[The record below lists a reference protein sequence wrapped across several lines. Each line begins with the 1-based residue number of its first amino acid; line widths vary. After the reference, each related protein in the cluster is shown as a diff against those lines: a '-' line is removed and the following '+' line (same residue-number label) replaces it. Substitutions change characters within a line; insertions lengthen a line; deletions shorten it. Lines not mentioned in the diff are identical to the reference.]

1 MKALLPP
8 SESARLEALLEY
20 EVLDTPPE
28 RALDDLARLAAE
40 ICATPIALVSLVDHT
55 RQWFKARIGFETC
68 ETSRDISFCSHAV
81 LQPDEVLVVSD
92 ATQDPRF
99 AGNPLVISEP
109 KIRFY
114 AGAPLVSPQGH
125 AIGTLC
131 VIDQQPRNLSAR
143 QQETLQILARQIIT
157 HLELKRSL
165 KEVWHAN
172 ETACRRE
179 AQLSEA
185 QRISHTGSWHWDIV
199 NQLVSWSDETYRI
212 LGYEPQ
218 SFTPTYH
225 KCLDCLPK
233 DERDR
238 FRCQLQEVL
247 NSRAPFDFETKGR
260 LASGDVRILKI
271 TGNVLLDATERPV
284 EILGTIR
291 DITETRQAEAALRDQ
306 KELLQSIYEGVEE
319 AIFVV
324 DVDEAGRFRFAGLNP
339 AHERLSGLKS
349 IEVEGKTPEE
359 LSPLLPSSVTASIRK
374 NYERCLQSQR
384 AIEYEE
390 TLQIRGREICS
401 LTRLAPVR
409 NQEGKIHRI
418 IGTAIDI
425 TARKRAEDA
434 LKKARA
440 AAEAANADLAE
451 TNRQMEE
458 SIQRANRMA
467 LAAEAASRAKSDFL
481 ATMSHEIRTPMNGVI
496 GFTGLLA
503 DTALSP
509 EQREQVEIIRT
520 SGETLL
526 SLINDILDFSKIE
539 AGRMELEE
547 ISFDIRASI
556 QQTLAVLRAR
566 AAAKGLEIK
575 TIIHESVPTT
585 AIGDVTRIRQV
596 LLNLVGNAIKFTE
609 QGTVTVELRRCELP
623 VTRGTRRTIK
633 PSETAGPD
641 IMDLHF
647 TVRDTG
653 IGIPPERLNRL
664 FKAFSQIDSSTTR
677 RYGGTGL
684 GLVISKKL
692 CELMGGG
699 VHVES
704 TPGFGSAFHFTVQV
718 VESAGSNAG
727 GGAERATAG
736 TATMQSPVMP
746 PRELRVLL
754 TEDNRVNQALATAL
768 LKKAG
773 CKVTLAV
780 DGARCLEALKRETFD
795 VVFMDVCMPELDG
808 FEATRRIRRGDCGE
822 NARHVFI
829 AAMTANAM
837 EGDRESCLKS
847 GMDDYLTKPLNKQEL
862 LALLQRAS
870 QHDPKAPSSAA
881 RASTP
886 AKPEFDPRSF

>member
-1 MKALLPP
+1 MKVPLPP

-28 RALDDLARLAAE
+28 RAIDDLTRLAAE
-40 ICATPIALVSLVDHT
+40 ICSTPIALVSLVDHT
-55 RQWFKARIGFETC
+55 RQWFKARIGFDVC
-68 ETSRDISFCSHAV
+68 ETSRDISFCTHAV
-81 LQPDEVLVVSD
+81 AHPNEIFLIPD
-92 ATQDPRF
+92 ATADPRF
-99 AGNPLVISEP
+99 ADNPLVTSTP
-109 KIRFY
+109 HIRFY

-143 QQETLQILARQIIT
+143 QQETLLILARQIIT

-218 SFTPTYH
+218 SFTPTYR
-225 KCLDCLPK
+225 KCLGCLPRA
-233 DERDR
+233 ERDR
-238 FRCQLQEVL
+238 FRHQLRQVL
-247 NSRAPFDFETKGR
+247 NERKPFDIETKGR
-260 LASGDVRILKI
+260 LASGEVRILNI
-271 TGNVLLDATERPV
+271 TGDVLLDATERPV

-291 DITETRQAEAALRDQ
+291 DITESRNSEATLREQ
-306 KELLQSIYEGVEE
+306 KDLLQSIYEGVEE

-324 DVDEAGRFRFAGLNP
+324 DVDAAGAFRFAGLNP
-339 AHERLSGLKS
+339 AHERLSGLTS
-349 IEVEGKTPEE
+349 HEVQGKTPEE
-359 LSPLLPSSVTASIRK
+359 LSHLIPASVIAGIRK
-374 NYERCLQSQR
+374 NYEDCLRSQR

-390 TLQIRGREICS
+390 TLQIDGREICS

-409 NQEGKIHRI
+409 NQEGRIHRI

-425 TARKRAEDA
+425 TARKRAENA

-458 SIQRANRMA
+458 SIQRANQMA
-467 LAAEAASRAKSDFL
+467 LAAEAANRAKSEFL

-503 DTALSP
+503 ETTLAP

-547 ISFDIRASI
+547 ISFDIRASV

-566 AAAKGLEIK
+566 AAAKGIELK
-575 TIIHESVPTT
+575 TVIHESVPAT
-585 AIGDVTRIRQV
+585 AVGDVTRIRQV
-596 LLNLVGNAIKFTE
+596 LLNLVGNAIKFTDN
-609 QGTVTVELRRCELP
+609 GNVTVEVNRCELP
-623 VTRGTRRTIK
+623 VTRGSKRTKK
-633 PSETAGPD
+633 PADRASGEV
-641 IMDLHF
+641 MDLHF

-718 VESAGSNAG
+718 VESASANTA
-727 GGAERATAG
+727 GGAERATTGA
-736 TATMQSPVMP
+736 ATLQSPVIP

-780 DGARCLEALKRETFD
+780 DGARCLEALKQDTFD
-795 VVFMDVCMPELDG
+795 VVFMDVCMPEMDG

-822 NARHVFI
+822 TAQHTFI

-862 LALLQRAS
+862 LTLLQRAS
-870 QHDPKAPSSAA
+870 QHDPRNPNSTTRS
-881 RASTP
+881 STP
-886 AKPEFDPRSF
+886 AKTEFDPRSF